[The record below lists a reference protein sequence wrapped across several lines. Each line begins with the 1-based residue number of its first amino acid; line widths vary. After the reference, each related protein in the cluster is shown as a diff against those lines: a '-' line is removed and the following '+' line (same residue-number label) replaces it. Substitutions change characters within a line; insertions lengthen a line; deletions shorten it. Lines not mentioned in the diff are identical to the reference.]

1 MPGFFTHYIAG
12 QKVYEQL
19 PQNIKDA
26 IANRKS
32 VYDLGLQGP
41 DFFNYY
47 GAPLKS
53 DVSIHRMAMM
63 LHERSVDEWM
73 NLIYRYI
80 AKQEDADKEIIVP
93 YFYGYL
99 VHYAI
104 DCAMNP
110 YILYRAG
117 FVTPNAPMPERFGIY
132 RKRINNAIDITML
145 KNHMNIEPKDVNIDD
160 MFWVTYA
167 ELLEICR
174 MYPVNIKTVYG
185 KDISRE
191 DVIKAYQ
198 NMNEKMKTR
207 IKPGVMKPITAVY
220 EKFSKEFTPGFFTK
234 TVYEGFED
242 NIDFMNDKH
251 TEWVAP
257 WDTRYT
263 FTDSVEELFEKGI
276 KKAVELV
283 KLVFD
288 SYNGGE
294 TTSVKAIQAIGG
306 NSFMTGI
313 AWNAPL
319 LLKFYDIIFKDE
331 EEALKPKI
339 EELLKKIDD

>member
-12 QKVYEQL
+12 QKVFEQL
-19 PQNIKDA
+19 PENIKES
-26 IANRKS
+26 ISKRKG

-41 DFFNYY
+41 DFFNYF
-47 GAPLKS
+47 GTPLKS
-53 DVSIHRMAMM
+53 DVSIHRLSMM

-104 DCAMNP
+104 DCAINP
-110 YILYRAG
+110 YILYRSG
-117 FVTPNAPMPERFGIY
+117 FITPNAPLPERFGIY
-132 RKRINNAIDITML
+132 RKRINTAIDQIML
-145 KNHMNIEPKDVNIDD
+145 KKHMNMTPQDVKIDD

-174 MYPVNIKTVYG
+174 IYPVNLKTVYG

-198 NMNEKMKTR
+198 DMNARMKTR
-207 IKPGVMKPITAVY
+207 IKPGIMKPVTSVY
-220 EKFSKEFTPGFFTK
+220 EKFSKEFTKGFFTK
-234 TVYEGFED
+234 TVYGDFEQD
-242 NIDFMNDKH
+242 IDFMNESH
-251 TEWVAP
+251 TEWIAP
-257 WDTRYT
+257 WDTRYKY
-263 FTDSVEELFEKGI
+263 TDSVEELFEKGI
-276 KKAVELV
+276 QRAIEIITT
-283 KLVFD
+283 VFD

-294 TTSVKAIQAIGG
+294 TTSVKAIQTIGG

-319 LLKFYDIIFKDE
+319 LLKFYEVIFKKE
-331 EEALKPKI
+331 EEELAPKI
-339 EELLKKIDD
+339 EELLKKIDE